1 MIVEYKLPILY
12 EDSIIQKTDDDGEL
26 LWETHTG
33 NLLTWGIKTFIDEE
47 TKQAITNTVA
57 IVEDTD
63 TGSVI
68 ELDPEEIKVI

>member
-1 MIVEYKLPILY
+1 MIVEYRLPVLFQ
-12 EDSIIQKTDDDGEL
+12 DSIIQKTDDDGEL
-26 LWETHTG
+26 MWETHTG
-33 NLLTWGIKTFIDEE
+33 ILHTWGIKTFIDEE

>member
-26 LWETHTG
+26 MWETRSG

-57 IVEDTD
+57 IVEDSD
-63 TGSVI
+63 GGHVL
-68 ELDPEEIKVI
+68 ELDPEEIRII